1 MKSIVTFFAF
11 SALLWATQCQQ
22 NQKSGNLAEQVN
34 TEITNLQAA
43 RQAIVETRDRI
54 PALRTEINNI
64 PASVKSDTSSGFA
77 ELQRQVEIFDLKTNA
92 MVVMYD
98 RVVPQLQKFSADVQ
112 SGFFTKEAAQHRYDS
127 LFLTFKDYNIGVEST
142 KKMLE
147 SMSAEAKRLAGEGAK

>member
-1 MKSIVTFFAF
+1 MKSNAIFFFF

-22 NQKSGNLAEQVN
+22 GQKSDNLATQVN
-34 TEITNLQAA
+34 TEVTNLQAA

-54 PALRTEINNI
+54 PALRSEINNI
-64 PASVKSDTSSGFA
+64 PEQVKSDPNSGFA

-112 SGFFTKEAAQHRYDS
+112 SGFFTKEAAQARYDS
-127 LFLTFKDYNIGVEST
+127 LFLTFKDYNIGVEGT

-147 SMSAEAKRLAGEGAK
+147 SMSAEAKKLAGK